1 MACGVRCACWALVWT
16 RGGATEGGDGPA
28 TEVRRTWRGARHLDS
43 ERERRNTSGSVG
55 KGRKGCPCFRAT
67 TGTRHERGPVTRRGA
82 SARQLDWARGLR
94 RRRKCDAVDEPGNVD
109 EPARTRTTATSKA
122 EKPTG
127 SQGAAGTTPARTDG
141 SGDTAPMR
149 PPPRRERQHKHMA
162 ASDVDAQGGNARLGR
177 EARPHSAASEAWH
190 RVRAERTG
198 HRDGKR
204 RTREPRQAL
213 GVKDWLKKT
222 AAQRTEPKAWHTTNP
237 PRRGEPKLRWGAW
250 LSGDSR
256 TKVSEGQQ
264 RRLGV
269 TQGRKYCGA
278 SHATLDTAREEQQ
291 RSQLQRARRERV
303 VARRQSEACGGGG
316 QSNDGSARP
325 RKGQKKGA
333 RRVVMSKAADEQGA
347 KVTQQWRL
355 NGKGA
360 QGDALPC
367 DRWRSEGR
375 EETPHGGCLRG
386 RAESDHASTLPLAE
400 GRAITFSNQRTAS
413 RDTRGPRH
421 ATQPQGSHTAGRKM
435 GARTAC
441 QARSKGEA
449 LASCGEHLD
458 KRGGSAGE
466 KNTLQTEDRRGRR
479 TAKRGMKKQRH
490 DDERAALAVPWN
502 RTMRDRE
509 VAKLDLGK

>member
-1 MACGVRCACWALVWT
+1 MAPRESGTNWPTGW
-16 RGGATEGGDGPA
+16 
-28 TEVRRTWRGARHLDS
+28 RTQA
-43 ERERRNTSGSVG
+43 ERTS
-55 KGRKGCPCFRAT
+55 
-67 TGTRHERGPVTRRGA
+67 TGTRGERLVEKNSGAKAGAKGVAHDESPASRRTKAQVGRMVERG
-82 SARQLDWARGLR
+82 Q
-94 RRRKCDAVDEPGNVD
+94 
-109 EPARTRTTATSKA
+109 
-122 EKPTG
+122 
-127 SQGAAGTTPARTDG
+127 
-141 SGDTAPMR
+141 SG
-149 PPPRRERQHKHMA
+149 
-162 ASDVDAQGGNARLGR
+162 
-177 EARPHSAASEAWH
+177 
-190 RVRAERTG
+190 
-198 HRDGKR
+198 
-204 RTREPRQAL
+204 
-213 GVKDWLKKT
+213 
-222 AAQRTEPKAWHTTNP
+222 
-237 PRRGEPKLRWGAW
+237 
-250 LSGDSR
+250 
-256 TKVSEGQQ
+256 KVSEGQQ

-291 RSQLQRARRERV
+291 RSRLQRARRERV

-333 RRVVMSKAADEQGA
+333 RRVVMGKEADEQGA

-355 NGKGA
+355 NGEGA

-375 EETPHGGCLRG
+375 EVTPHGRCLRG

-400 GRAITFSNQRTAS
+400 GRAITFSNQRKAS

-435 GARTAC
+435 GASTAC

-449 LASCGEHLD
+449 LASCEEHLD

-466 KNTLQTEDRRGRR
+466 KNTLQTEARRGRR
-479 TAKRGMKKQRH
+479 TAKRGMKKQCH

>member
-1 MACGVRCACWALVWT
+1 MACEVRCACWALVWT

-55 KGRKGCPCFRAT
+55 KGRKGCPCFRRPQGQARKRPSNT
-67 TGTRHERGPVTRRGA
+67 KGA

-94 RRRKCDAVDEPGNVD
+94 RRRKCNAVDEPGNVD

-198 HRDGKR
+198 HRDGER
-204 RTREPRQAL
+204 RTREPRQARGERL
-213 GVKDWLKKT
+213 VEKNSGAKDGAKGV
-222 AAQRTEPKAWHTTNP
+222 AHNES

-256 TKVSEGQQ
+256 TKVSEEQQ

-325 RKGQKKGA
+325 RKRPKEGCEEGGN
-333 RRVVMSKAADEQGA
+333 EQG
-347 KVTQQWRL
+347 
-355 NGKGA
+355 
-360 QGDALPC
+360 
-367 DRWRSEGR
+367 S
-375 EETPHGGCLRG
+375 
-386 RAESDHASTLPLAE
+386 
-400 GRAITFSNQRTAS
+400 
-413 RDTRGPRH
+413 
-421 ATQPQGSHTAGRKM
+421 
-435 GARTAC
+435 
-441 QARSKGEA
+441 
-449 LASCGEHLD
+449 
-458 KRGGSAGE
+458 
-466 KNTLQTEDRRGRR
+466 
-479 TAKRGMKKQRH
+479 
-490 DDERAALAVPWN
+490 
-502 RTMRDRE
+502 
-509 VAKLDLGK
+509 

>member
-1 MACGVRCACWALVWT
+1 MENAN
-16 RGGATEGGDGPA
+16 E
-28 TEVRRTWRGARHLDS
+28 RTS
-43 ERERRNTSGSVG
+43 
-55 KGRKGCPCFRAT
+55 
-67 TGTRHERGPVTRRGA
+67 TGTRGERLV
-82 SARQLDWARGLR
+82 
-94 RRRKCDAVDEPGNVD
+94 E
-109 EPARTRTTATSKA
+109 
-122 EKPTG
+122 
-127 SQGAAGTTPARTDG
+127 
-141 SGDTAPMR
+141 
-149 PPPRRERQHKHMA
+149 
-162 ASDVDAQGGNARLGR
+162 
-177 EARPHSAASEAWH
+177 
-190 RVRAERTG
+190 
-198 HRDGKR
+198 
-204 RTREPRQAL
+204 
-213 GVKDWLKKT
+213 KT
-222 AAQRTEPKAWHTTNP
+222 AAKRTEPKAWHTTNP

-375 EETPHGGCLRG
+375 EETPHGGCLGAEQRATMRDASDRG
-386 RAESDHASTLPLAE
+386 RACNHVQQPADSIE
-400 GRAITFSNQRTAS
+400 
-413 RDTRGPRH
+413 RH
-421 ATQPQGSHTAGRKM
+421 AWSSPRDAAARQSHCGQENGR
-435 GARTAC
+435 
-441 QARSKGEA
+441 
-449 LASCGEHLD
+449 EHRLPSEV
-458 KRGGSAGE
+458 K
-466 KNTLQTEDRRGRR
+466 RRGI
-479 TAKRGMKKQRH
+479 G
-490 DDERAALAVPWN
+490 V
-502 RTMRDRE
+502 
-509 VAKLDLGK
+509 V

>member
-1 MACGVRCACWALVWT
+1 MV
-16 RGGATEGGDGPA
+16 
-28 TEVRRTWRGARHLDS
+28 
-43 ERERRNTSGSVG
+43 
-55 KGRKGCPCFRAT
+55 
-67 TGTRHERGPVTRRGA
+67 ERGQSDKGKRG
-82 SARQLDWARGLR
+82 
-94 RRRKCDAVDEPGNVD
+94 
-109 EPARTRTTATSKA
+109 TATQ
-122 EKPTG
+122 TWG
-127 SQGAAGTTPARTDG
+127 HAGK
-141 SGDTAPMR
+141 
-149 PPPRRERQHKHMA
+149 E
-162 ASDVDAQGGNARLGR
+162 
-177 EARPHSAASEAWH
+177 
-190 RVRAERTG
+190 
-198 HRDGKR
+198 
-204 RTREPRQAL
+204 
-213 GVKDWLKKT
+213 
-222 AAQRTEPKAWHTTNP
+222 
-237 PRRGEPKLRWGAW
+237 
-250 LSGDSR
+250 
-256 TKVSEGQQ
+256 
-264 RRLGV
+264 
-269 TQGRKYCGA
+269 YCGA

-386 RAESDHASTLPLAE
+386 RAESDHASTLPIAE

-435 GARTAC
+435 GASTAC

-449 LASCGEHLD
+449 LASCEEHLD
-458 KRGGSAGE
+458 KRGGVQERKTLFRQRIGE
-466 KNTLQTEDRRGRR
+466 EGGQRRGGWRNS
-479 TAKRGMKKQRH
+479 A
-490 DDERAALAVPWN
+490 
-502 RTMRDRE
+502 TMTNEPRWQSPGTE
-509 VAKLDLGK
+509 QCATGKSRSWIWGE